1 MTTPPTYPA
10 GRWTGTD
17 PRCRGCGAEPLPIGG
32 PEGGATLHR
41 EDCTRRPGEPVAK
54 NSRPFRVTAV

>member
-1 MTTPPTYPA
+1 MTTPTYPT
-10 GRWTGTD
+10 GGWTAQ
-17 PRCRGCGAEPLPIGG
+17 PRCPGCGVEPLPIGG

-41 EDCTRRPGEPVAK
+41 KGCTRRPGEPVAK